1 MSRTS
6 TAASAHLEPESDPD
20 GIAEETAYYLNR
32 QVPAVALIA
41 EGTRLP
47 RGRWVRLAS
56 VTAPSWQVED
66 LLARVFPALQGNVVR
81 FETLTSEA
89 EVRAFERS
97 LPR

>member
-1 MSRTS
+1 MSCTS
-6 TAASAHLEPESDPD
+6 TAARAHLESASEPD

-47 RGRWVRLAS
+47 RGRWLRLAS
-56 VTAPSWQVED
+56 LTASAWQVED
-66 LLARVFPALQGNVVR
+66 LLAHVFPALQGNVVR

-89 EVRAFERS
+89 EVRTFETS